1 MTSPPDQQPQGV
13 SYALPVHKPVITW
26 VLLGAIVVAFIAET
40 LAGGSTQTDVLIRLG
55 AKVTPYIAAG
65 EYWRFFT
72 SMFLHIGPAH
82 LLFNGYALVVI
93 GTELERMLGWERFLA
108 IYLISGLYGG
118 LASYAFSINVTAG
131 ASGAIFGSIGAL
143 AAFFALYRRKLGSWG
158 QSRLAN
164 IAFLIA
170 LNLFL
175 GFTQKGIDNL
185 AHLGGLV
192 SGLGL
197 GWALAPRYKVE
208 PLASHI
214 MDQNRLGKY
223 WPALGLAVV
232 ILVGGVALTTLSRRD
247 GAQGHLWLATYAIER
262 EAWDEVAVE
271 LEQVLAK
278 EPALADSGLYF
289 QLGLAHSYLGNL
301 ESAAE
306 AYLSSLEM
314 EPGDP
319 AVHWNLGQTYLQM
332 QRYAQAQSHF
342 EFYRDAHPDEADAH
356 FYVGLIHSY
365 LGQLDLAVEA
375 YESAL
380 ALDPDHDSSHWNVAL
395 AYFDLGRYS
404 AAQSHYL
411 AYLELRPDEIDEV
424 QYWLDQIPENTP

>member
-1 MTSPPDQQPQGV
+1 MTGSPDQQPQGE

-26 VLLGAIVVAFIAET
+26 LLLGAIVVAFIAET
-40 LAGGSTQTDVLIRLG
+40 LAGGSTQTDVLVRLG

-65 EYWRFFT
+65 EYWRLFT

-82 LLFNGYALVVI
+82 LIFNGYALVAI
-93 GTELERMLGWERFLA
+93 GTELERILGWQRFLVV
-108 IYLISGLYGG
+108 YLLSGLFGG
-118 LASYAFSINVTAG
+118 LASYAFSINLAAG

-158 QSRLAN
+158 QRRLAN
-164 IAFLIA
+164 VVFLIA
-170 LNLFL
+170 INLFL
-175 GFTQKGIDNL
+175 GFTQEGIDNL

-197 GWALAPRYKVE
+197 GWALAPRYRVE

-214 MDQNRLGKY
+214 VDRNRLGRY

-232 ILVGGVALTTLSRRD
+232 ILTVGIALTTLSRRD
-247 GAQGHLWLATYAIER
+247 GARGHLWLAMYAIER
-262 EAWDEVAVE
+262 EAWDEVVVE

-278 EPALADSGLYF
+278 EPTLADSGVYF
-289 QLGLAHSYLGNL
+289 QLGVAHSYLGNL
-301 ESAAE
+301 ESAVD
-306 AYLSSLEM
+306 AYSSSLEL

-319 AVHWNLGQTYLQM
+319 AVHWNLGYAYLQM
-332 QRYAQAQSHF
+332 RRYAEAQSHF

-365 LGQLDLAVEA
+365 LGQLDLAVDA

-380 ALDPDHDSSHWNVAL
+380 ALDPDHSSSHWNVAL
-395 AYFDLGRYS
+395 AYLDLERYS
-404 AAQSHYL
+404 AAQSHFS
-411 AYLELRPDEIDEV
+411 AYLQLNPDEVDEV
-424 QYWLDQIPENTP
+424 QYWLDRIPEITP